1 MVGIAMRRVG
11 LDKYMA
17 EALLRIVGGS
27 GPTILLLTI
36 MTFTMM
42 LSVVMSAVACS
53 VVMCGVGEQMINAMK
68 EEISNT
74 DDAKNKPYDKL
85 LDGQGDDDAE
95 DDDMDVRPLLERIG
109 EGMFFRKEGKDLHA
123 KLAVFAKGLLIA
135 IPYSSTLGGLMSK
148 NGTGQ
153 NLVFQRIYAAETG
166 GLEVD
171 WGRWFLYALPTSL
184 IMLIVLWRMFTYLF
198 LAPELKALTTSRDPD
213 LALFKPLSRSQ
224 ACTPL
229 YPPPPPK
236 KKGWGGS
243 PLSSIPLLNI

>member
-85 LDGQGDDDAE
+85 LDG
-95 DDDMDVRPLLERIG
+95 P
-109 EGMFFRKEGKDLHA
+109 
-123 KLAVFAKGLLIA
+123 
-135 IPYSSTLGGLMSK
+135 
-148 NGTGQ
+148 
-153 NLVFQRIYAAETG
+153 
-166 GLEVD
+166 
-171 WGRWFLYALPTSL
+171 
-184 IMLIVLWRMFTYLF
+184 
-198 LAPELKALTTSRDPD
+198 
-213 LALFKPLSRSQ
+213 
-224 ACTPL
+224 
-229 YPPPPPK
+229 
-236 KKGWGGS
+236 
-243 PLSSIPLLNI
+243 